1 MQATSSYLNRP
12 PRSLETM
19 LLARIIRAASAGH
32 DDTLAEQALA
42 AYDKRRATIKP
53 RRDTTTHNGAD
64 NE

>member
-1 MQATSSYLNRP
+1 MQATSPYLNRP

-32 DDTLAEQALA
+32 VDTLAEQLLA
-42 AYDKRRATIKP
+42 EYDARRATIKP
-53 RRDTTTHNGAD
+53 RRETSNNGAD